1 MAGRENK
8 ENATPTARLVAH
20 MTRELRKRKGL
31 TQEELGELIGYSG
44 AAVSG
49 VETCAQPASDQMLV
63 KLEQSI
69 GGGMGF
75 FEEARVPM
83 RVEKYPQ
90 QFKKYALL
98 EREAVSLH
106 LFATPVI
113 HGLFQTE
120 EYARALIRGSFPIVS
135 EERVEELVDARMAR
149 KEIFDRDPVAH
160 IELVLDEAALHRSIG
175 SQESM
180 RGQLQHLAA
189 YARKRNVTIQVLPLD
204 CGLHG
209 EYAGDRGQLNV
220 LETPEHQHVVYLEP
234 QDESLLIS
242 DPAKVSTYMQ
252 RYARIRSQA
261 LDPRES
267 LGLIERLAGDQP

>member
-31 TQEELGELIGYSG
+31 TQEELGDLIGYSG

-120 EYARALIRGSFPIVS
+120 EYARALIRGFPILA
-135 EERVEELVDARMAR
+135 EERVEELVEARTAR
-149 KEIFDRDPVAH
+149 REIFDRDPVAH
-160 IELVLDEAALHRSIG
+160 IELVLDEAVLVRPIG
-175 SQESM
+175 SKETM
-180 RGQLQHLAA
+180 RDQFRFLAA
-189 YARKRNVTIQVLPLD
+189 CAQKRNVTIQVLL
-204 CGLHG
+204 
-209 EYAGDRGQLNV
+209 
-220 LETPEHQHVVYLEP
+220 
-234 QDESLLIS
+234 
-242 DPAKVSTYMQ
+242 
-252 RYARIRSQA
+252 
-261 LDPRES
+261 
-267 LGLIERLAGDQP
+267 